1 MKKIKVLENEYEIII
16 DNQLSFNLADVEKII
31 TEYFEPYD
39 YILGDYS
46 YGKLRLKGFYDNMN
60 KMVNSVNNF
69 NDVDNYIKCFCAYNC
84 KYFILKKIKNDKL
97 S

>member
-60 KMVNSVNNF
+60 KIVNFINNI
-69 NDVDNYIKCFCAYNC
+69 NDIDNYIMCFCDFHYN
-84 KYFILKKIKNDKL
+84 YYILKKIKNDKL